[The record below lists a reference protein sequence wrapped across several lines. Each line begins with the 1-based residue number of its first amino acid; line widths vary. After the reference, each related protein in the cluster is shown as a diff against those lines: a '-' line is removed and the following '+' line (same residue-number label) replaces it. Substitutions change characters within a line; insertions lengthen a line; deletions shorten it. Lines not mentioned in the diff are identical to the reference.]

1 MGLAGILFNPQG
13 RISPAEFWRG
23 LIILIAIS
31 VVLTVVSVYSPV
43 AVASILGI
51 ASILLVYPI
60 ICVYGKRFHDN
71 GRTAWLVL
79 LVLLVYVV
87 FSMIL
92 SAVLTPILAP
102 EFAAF
107 QADLQEKIVNG
118 EVGFVEAMELGQAQA
133 SSTLVLNIVV
143 TVVAS
148 LVTGFFVA
156 RLSSDPDENEHGMP
170 TSGSVESN
178 FE

>member
-1 MGLAGILFNPQG
+1 MGLSGILFNPQG

-31 VVLTVVSVYSPV
+31 IVLTVASVYAPI
-43 AVASILGI
+43 AVASVLGI

-79 LVLLVYVV
+79 LVLLVYIVL
-87 FSMIL
+87 SMII
-92 SAVLTPILAP
+92 SAALMPVLAP

-107 QADLQEKIVNG
+107 QADLQEKMANG
-118 EVGFVEAMELGQAQA
+118 EIGFVEAMEMGQAQA
-133 SSTLVLNIVV
+133 SSTLVLNIVA

-148 LVTGFFVA
+148 LATGFFVA